1 MEIFMNKVGVV
12 IPILGVL
19 LPAIIVW
26 IVFVYNTRNN
36 KNKYDAIVAASQNI
50 NNPEDIKELLGGLK
64 DRKSSLDLRRS
75 GVVTIFVGIG
85 LFFLGYF
92 GLQERAVYG
101 IGLLVAFIGIGQ
113 MIAGYIYPNQ
123 SEEINKAVE
132 NFEKKQRLGK
142 DHKKLLNNL
151 EELRKSAGLTQQELS
166 VAAEVSRKSINAIE
180 NGIYIPST
188 VLALKIA
195 KTIKCKVED
204 LFKLP

>member
-75 GVVTIFVGIG
+75 GVVTIFAGIG
-85 LFFLGYF
+85 LFFFGYF
-92 GLQERAVYG
+92 GLQQRVVYG
-101 IGLLVAFIGIGQ
+101 SGLLVAFIGIGQ

-166 VAAEVSRKSINAIE
+166 VDAEVSRKSINAIE

>member
-1 MEIFMNKVGVV
+1 MEKFMNPPEVL
-12 IPILGVL
+12 IPILAVL

-75 GVVTIFVGIG
+75 GVVTIFAGIG
-85 LFFLGYF
+85 LFFFGYF
-92 GLQERAVYG
+92 GLQQRVVYG
-101 IGLLVAFIGIGQ
+101 SGLLVAFIGIGQ

>member
-1 MEIFMNKVGVV
+1 MNPSGVL
-12 IPILGVL
+12 IPILGIL

-26 IVFVYNTRNN
+26 IVFVYDTRNN

-132 NFEKKQRLGK
+132 NFEKK
-142 DHKKLLNNL
+142 
-151 EELRKSAGLTQQELS
+151 
-166 VAAEVSRKSINAIE
+166 
-180 NGIYIPST
+180 
-188 VLALKIA
+188 
-195 KTIKCKVED
+195 
-204 LFKLP
+204 

>member
-1 MEIFMNKVGVV
+1 MEKFMNPLGVF

-75 GVVTIFVGIG
+75 GVVTIFAGIG
-85 LFFLGYF
+85 LFFFGYF
-92 GLQERAVYG
+92 GLQERVVYG
-101 IGLLVAFIGIGQ
+101 SGLLVAFIGIGQ

-132 NFEKKQRLGK
+132 NFEKK
-142 DHKKLLNNL
+142 
-151 EELRKSAGLTQQELS
+151 
-166 VAAEVSRKSINAIE
+166 
-180 NGIYIPST
+180 
-188 VLALKIA
+188 
-195 KTIKCKVED
+195 
-204 LFKLP
+204 

>member
-75 GVVTIFVGIG
+75 GVVTIFAGIG
-85 LFFLGYF
+85 LFFFGYF
-92 GLQERAVYG
+92 GLQQRVVYG
-101 IGLLVAFIGIGQ
+101 SGLLVAFIGIGQ

-180 NGIYIPST
+180 NGTYIPST